1 LELAEDVSRRIDVAL
16 LLLDVGEYPCDAGAL
31 DFDENLYSVSN
42 DLWTSFRAPC
52 LALGDCP

>member
-42 DLWTSFRAPC
+42 DL
-52 LALGDCP
+52 